1 MHIKK
6 EIYLKRITPKLNKK
20 MIVKNICLAFLFGGI
35 ICLIGQAIIT
45 IFKHNGVDDELSSTY
60 MIGIMILAAGV
71 SSAFGFYDRLGQIG
85 KCGFSIP
92 ITGEASRSVTHPF
105 ISKDIKKISNQE
117 EKGVKTTK
125 KSKIQPLFIK
135 NEYQVLKKRV
145 FKDKPFESYLFTKF
159 EDLLPK
165 KVECTICTCI
175 YDIIYLE
182 GDIIEKIHY

>member
-6 EIYLKRITPKLNKK
+6 EIYLKRITTKLNKK
-20 MIVKNICLAFLFGGI
+20 MIVKNVCLAFLFGGL

-92 ITGEASRSVTHPF
+92 ITGFANSM
-105 ISKDIKKISNQE
+105 ISSAM
-117 EKGVKTTK
+117 
-125 KSKIQPLFIK
+125 
-135 NEYQVLKKRV
+135 EYKPEGIILGIGANV
-145 FKDKPFESYLFTKF
+145 FKLASSVLAMGVFSAVMMAIIRYLVSF
-159 EDLLPK
+159 
-165 KVECTICTCI
+165 I
-175 YDIIYLE
+175 
-182 GDIIEKIHY
+182 

>member
-20 MIVKNICLAFLFGGI
+20 MIAKNVCLAFLFGGL

-92 ITGEASRSVTHPF
+92 ITGFANSM
-105 ISKDIKKISNQE
+105 ISSAM
-117 EKGVKTTK
+117 
-125 KSKIQPLFIK
+125 
-135 NEYQVLKKRV
+135 EYKPEGIILGIGANV
-145 FKDKPFESYLFTKF
+145 FKLASSVLAMGVFSAIMVAIIRYLVS
-159 EDLLPK
+159 L
-165 KVECTICTCI
+165 I
-175 YDIIYLE
+175 
-182 GDIIEKIHY
+182 

>member
-20 MIVKNICLAFLFGGI
+20 MIAKNVCLAFLFGGL

-92 ITGEASRSVTHPF
+92 ITGFANSM
-105 ISKDIKKISNQE
+105 ISSAM
-117 EKGVKTTK
+117 
-125 KSKIQPLFIK
+125 
-135 NEYQVLKKRV
+135 EYKPEGIILGIGANV
-145 FKDKPFESYLFTKF
+145 FKLASSVLAMGVFSAIMVAIIRYLVSLIWK
-159 EDLLPK
+159 LVNK
-165 KVECTICTCI
+165 A
-175 YDIIYLE
+175 
-182 GDIIEKIHY
+182 

>member
-6 EIYLKRITPKLNKK
+6 EIYLKMITTKLNKK
-20 MIVKNICLAFLFGGI
+20 MIVKNVCLAFLFGGL

-92 ITGEASRSVTHPF
+92 ITGFANSM
-105 ISKDIKKISNQE
+105 ISSAM
-117 EKGVKTTK
+117 
-125 KSKIQPLFIK
+125 
-135 NEYQVLKKRV
+135 EYKPEGIILGIGANV
-145 FKDKPFESYLFTKF
+145 FKLASSVLAMGVFSAVMMAIIRYLVSF
-159 EDLLPK
+159 
-165 KVECTICTCI
+165 I
-175 YDIIYLE
+175 
-182 GDIIEKIHY
+182 

>member
-1 MHIKK
+1 MNYYLCKIIVVSNMHIKK

-20 MIVKNICLAFLFGGI
+20 MIVKNVCLAFLFGGI

-92 ITGEASRSVTHPF
+92 ITGFANSM
-105 ISKDIKKISNQE
+105 ISSAM
-117 EKGVKTTK
+117 
-125 KSKIQPLFIK
+125 
-135 NEYQVLKKRV
+135 EYKPEGIILGIGANV
-145 FKDKPFESYLFTKF
+145 FKLASSVLAMGVFSAIMMAIIRYL
-159 EDLLPK
+159 
-165 KVECTICTCI
+165 VSCI
-175 YDIIYLE
+175 
-182 GDIIEKIHY
+182 

>member
-20 MIVKNICLAFLFGGI
+20 MIVKNVCLAFLFGGI

-92 ITGEASRSVTHPF
+92 ITGFANSM
-105 ISKDIKKISNQE
+105 ISSAM
-117 EKGVKTTK
+117 
-125 KSKIQPLFIK
+125 
-135 NEYQVLKKRV
+135 EYKPEGIILGIGANV
-145 FKDKPFESYLFTKF
+145 FKLASSVLAMGVFSAIMMAIIRYL
-159 EDLLPK
+159 
-165 KVECTICTCI
+165 VSCI
-175 YDIIYLE
+175 
-182 GDIIEKIHY
+182 

>member
-92 ITGEASRSVTHPF
+92 ITGFANSM
-105 ISKDIKKISNQE
+105 ISSAM
-117 EKGVKTTK
+117 
-125 KSKIQPLFIK
+125 
-135 NEYQVLKKRV
+135 EYKPEGIILGIGANV
-145 FKDKPFESYLFTKF
+145 FKLASSVLAMGVFSAIMMAIIRYL
-159 EDLLPK
+159 
-165 KVECTICTCI
+165 VSCI
-175 YDIIYLE
+175 WKLVNKAWNLTMFI
-182 GDIIEKIHY
+182 

>member
-20 MIVKNICLAFLFGGI
+20 MIVKNVCLAFLFGGI

-92 ITGEASRSVTHPF
+92 ITGLANSM
-105 ISKDIKKISNQE
+105 ISSAM
-117 EKGVKTTK
+117 
-125 KSKIQPLFIK
+125 
-135 NEYQVLKKRV
+135 EYKPEGIILGIGANV
-145 FKDKPFESYLFTKF
+145 FKLASSVLAMGVFSAIMMAIIRYL
-159 EDLLPK
+159 
-165 KVECTICTCI
+165 VSCI
-175 YDIIYLE
+175 
-182 GDIIEKIHY
+182 